1 MTQISPSIAVYS
13 AQGLWTAANA
23 PDCLTAL
30 EEWTRSQTAP
40 RLTLDLSQVEFMDSA
55 GLTVMIKTFR
65 LAQSL
70 GKDFRLCR
78 PSPALRILLEVTQL
92 DRGLVIDADLL
103 PLTSP
108 VAVPEAA

>member
-1 MTQISPSIAVYS
+1 MTQISPSVAVYF

-23 PDCLTAL
+23 SDCLTAL
-30 EEWTRSQTAP
+30 QDWARSQTAP
-40 RLTLDLSQVEFMDSA
+40 RLALDLSQVEFMDSA

-70 GKDFRLCR
+70 GKEFRLCR

-92 DRGLVIDADLL
+92 DRGLAIDPDV
-103 PLTSP
+103 SP
-108 VAVPEAA
+108 AVPQAA

>member
-1 MTQISPSIAVYS
+1 MTPISPSVAVYS

-23 PDCLTAL
+23 PDRLTAL
-30 EEWTRSQTAP
+30 QDWARRQTATQ
-40 RLTLDLSQVEFMDSA
+40 LALDLSQVEFMDSA

-70 GKDFRLCR
+70 GKEFRLCR

-92 DRGLVIDADLL
+92 DRGLAIDPDVSPAL
-103 PLTSP
+103 PQ
-108 VAVPEAA
+108 AA